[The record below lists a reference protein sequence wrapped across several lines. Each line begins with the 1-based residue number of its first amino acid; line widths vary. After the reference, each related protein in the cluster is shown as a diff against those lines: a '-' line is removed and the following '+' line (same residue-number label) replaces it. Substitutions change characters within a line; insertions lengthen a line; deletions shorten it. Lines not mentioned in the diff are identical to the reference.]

1 MNCAKLNS
9 DRGLHRNIA
18 KNLFAATCLA
28 CLNITAAHA
37 DAERNNLLVSTSY
50 YGGSSATVTVGQ
62 KLAYQLY
69 DASGNPVMPA
79 PTAVTAI
86 ANGAYNN
93 VFRND
98 TVDSSFGVT
107 SGITLETFNTAN
119 NKQTGS
125 YDITGTLAQQGLQL
139 VTSFSSK
146 SELALNV
153 SLDGNA
159 VTFVG
164 YDAAINQLD
173 ISNANTIAVVDF
185 TNPTYNFAPNS
196 PRAIGQMN
204 LSDGSLQV
212 IDTNAY
218 SGNNGRGVVLANG
231 EYYLAGNAGNSG
243 KSPKPTNSTL
253 DALSANTGVQ
263 MLDPDTA
270 TVSGDAYNTAVVGE
284 QVCPMLCPGTGTG
297 NQFGYSVTQ
306 YGYKADKTGKDDNFR
321 GMTVFNN
328 TLYVTKGSGSNGI
341 DTVFQVGDTGALA
354 TNGAIPTSAP
364 ITILPG
370 FSKALADTAGHPF
383 GIWFADSNT
392 LYVADEGDGS
402 ATPDSFAGLEK
413 WTFDGQQWN
422 LAYTLTSGLNRGQ
435 DYTVHGYLNADG
447 SVATTGTG
455 DGVLRDYTT
464 STGGLRNITG
474 KVNANGTVTIYAVTS
489 TVSDQSVTGDQGADP
504 NKLVTITDDLSFTTS
519 AQAADESFTEV
530 QTAAYGQVLRGVAL
544 IGANQWPKQGRP
556 KPGNGH

>member
-1 MNCAKLNS
+1 MNGAKVSSN
-9 DRGLHRNIA
+9 RGRYRNIA
-18 KNLFAATCLA
+18 KSLFAATCLA
-28 CLNITAAHA
+28 WLSGSAHA
-37 DAERNNLLVSTSY
+37 DADRNNLLVSTSY
-50 YGGSSATVTVGQ
+50 YGGSIDTVIVGQ
-62 KLAYQLY
+62 ELAYQMY
-69 DASGNPVMPA
+69 DASGKLVSPPPA
-79 PTAVTAI
+79 AITAI

-98 TVDSSFGVT
+98 TVDGSFGVT

-119 NKQTGS
+119 NKQTGT
-125 YDITGTLAQQGLQL
+125 YDITGTLAQQGIQL

-146 SELALNV
+146 SELSLNV

-173 ISNANTIAVVDF
+173 ISNANTVAVVDF
-185 TNPTYNFAPNS
+185 TNPTYNFAPNA
-196 PRAIGQMN
+196 PRAIGQIN

-218 SGNNGRGVVLANG
+218 SGNNGRAVVLANG

-243 KSPKPTNSTL
+243 KNPKPKNATL

-263 MLDPDTA
+263 MLDPATA
-270 TVSGDAYNTAVVGE
+270 TASGDAYNTTVVGE
-284 QVCPMLCPGTGTG
+284 QVCPACVGTGTG
-297 NQFGYSVTQ
+297 NQYGYSVTQ
-306 YGYKADKTGKDDNFR
+306 YGYPADKTGKDDNFR
-321 GMTVFNN
+321 GLTVFNN

-354 TNGAIPTSAP
+354 NGGTIPTNAP
-364 ITILPG
+364 ITVLPG
-370 FSKALADTAGHPF
+370 FPTALADTAGHPF

-402 ATPDSFAGLEK
+402 ATPDSYAGLQK
-413 WTFDGQQWN
+413 WTFDGTKWK
-422 LAYTLTSGLNRGQ
+422 LAYILTNGLNLG
-435 DYTVHGYLNADG
+435 DSYIVYGYLNVDG
-447 SVATTGTG
+447 SVATTSTG
-455 DGVLRDYTT
+455 DGVLRSYQT

-474 KVNANGTVTIYAVTS
+474 KINADGTVTIYAVTS
-489 TVSDQSVTGDQGADP
+489 TVSDQSITGDQGADP

-519 AQAADESFTEV
+519 ARAANERFTDV

-544 IGANQWPKQGRP
+544 IEANQWPKQGRP
-556 KPGNGH
+556 KPGKGQS